1 LTEELIWVSR
11 ENRAT
16 PHQMSLT
23 RIEGV
28 LGKCHPGMKAP
39 ARINHA
45 CYILLDLG
53 I

>member
-1 LTEELIWVSR
+1 
-11 ENRAT
+11 
-16 PHQMSLT
+16 MSLT
-23 RIEGV
+23 RIEEV

-45 CYILLDLG
+45 RYILLDLG